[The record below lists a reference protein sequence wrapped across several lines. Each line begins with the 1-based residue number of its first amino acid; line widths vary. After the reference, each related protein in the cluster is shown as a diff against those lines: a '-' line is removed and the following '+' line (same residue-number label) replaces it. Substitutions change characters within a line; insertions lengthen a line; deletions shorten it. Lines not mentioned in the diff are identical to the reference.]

1 MAIKLGAVLSADEVT
16 PSSLDTLS
24 SLGFETIN
32 IAFWKS
38 LGSCDLPQLA
48 EIVAGSSLEVSALS
62 IFGNTLAGFDTLVG
76 WEYLI
81 THASLFGS
89 PYVTGFAGRVTG
101 KSVEESLVPWKETFS
116 SLLDLAYKYDCRGL
130 LFENCRMGDLWKR
143 GNWNIAING
152 DAWALMFDALDDPRL
167 GLQWEPCHQV
177 EAFIDPL
184 PQLKQWLPRV
194 KHLHGKDSHIDW
206 PLLKAIGLYAP
217 DKAISSVLPG
227 EGDSDWLSIIRMLQE
242 SGYEGS
248 IDIEAKNQKFFP
260 DLDEKKRSLKY
271 LQQYLR

>member
-16 PSSLDTLS
+16 PSSLETLT

-32 IAFWKS
+32 ITFWQS
-38 LGSCDLPQLA
+38 IGTSDLPQLA
-48 EIVAGSSLEVSALS
+48 ETVAASSLEVSALS
-62 IFGNTLAGFDTLVG
+62 IFGNTLSGFDTLAG

-101 KSVEESLVPWKETFS
+101 KSVEDSLVSWKETFS

-152 DAWALMFDALDDPRL
+152 EAWSLMFNALADPML

-184 PQLKQWLPRV
+184 VQLKQWLPKV
-194 KHLHGKDSHIDW
+194 KHVHGKDALIDW
-206 PLLKAIGLYAP
+206 DLLKVIGLYSSE
-217 DKAISSVLPG
+217 KAISSVLPG
-227 EGDSDWLSIIRMLQE
+227 EGESDWGAIIQLLKDA
-242 SGYEGS
+242 GYDGS
-248 IDIEAKNQKFFP
+248 IDIESNNQKFFL
-260 DLDEKKRSLKY
+260 DLEEKKRSMGY
-271 LQQYLR
+271 LQQYI